1 MKNKLVE
8 KNVINQMLHVI
19 KHGGPDAEGIYVD
32 SNIGLGHCRLSI
44 VDLWADGTQP
54 MKSSDGQYVIS
65 FTGEI
70 YNYNEIRNALEKRV
84 SVLELTQIQKLY

>member
-1 MKNKLVE
+1 MCGVVGIIMKNKLVE

-44 VDLWADGTQP
+44 VDL
-54 MKSSDGQYVIS
+54 
-65 FTGEI
+65 
-70 YNYNEIRNALEKRV
+70 
-84 SVLELTQIQKLY
+84 

>member
-1 MKNKLVE
+1 
-8 KNVINQMLHVI
+8 
-19 KHGGPDAEGIYVD
+19 
-32 SNIGLGHCRLSI
+32 
-44 VDLWADGTQP
+44 